1 VENIMTKF
9 DAQTSIHIDPTTGQ
23 MTTGGAARNRRI
35 AEAGGQ
41 DQVQKKAYDMGYL
54 DGHGDGYA
62 EGFVE
67 GRAHGAEEAYN
78 RVDERLKKIENLL
91 SESSE

>member
-1 VENIMTKF
+1 MTKF
-9 DAQTSIHIDPTTGQ
+9 DAQTSMHIDPATGQ
-23 MTTGGAARNRRI
+23 VTTGGAARNRRI

-54 DGHGDGYA
+54 DGHAAGYV

-78 RVDERLKKIENLL
+78 RVDERLKKIETLFSQP
-91 SESSE
+91 SE